1 MPLARAST
9 HAPHVYEE
17 KFAFENLTYKVFE
30 IGDFSDGISGAL
42 GRLAAQSS
50 ESKKMLSSIFF
61 TLIFQAEH
69 GQVVKLLG
77 AGDKKV
83 NGILDIP

>member
-9 HAPHVYEE
+9 HAPYVYEE

-42 GRLAAQSS
+42 GRPAAQSS
-50 ESKKMLSSIFF
+50 GVKNLVSTRFF
-61 TLIFQAEH
+61 TL
-69 GQVVKLLG
+69 LS
-77 AGDKKV
+77 
-83 NGILDIP
+83 